1 VIGKRAYRRET
12 GERLRKRSDSE
23 ERSHLMAEEEGEKPD
38 KKEKKRTTIDDWMV
52 RISFAE
58 AGEPDMGFKATG
70 LDILRKTKLALEK
83 IMVVRSEKASQ
94 ETGARKG
101 QEVTREPAAGE
112 KLQVMILDDEPI
124 VGKRLQPTLTK
135 AGFEVEVFLDPAE
148 ALARLGEKEF
158 DIVVTDLRMEGMD
171 GIHILEH
178 VMEHCQ
184 HTRVILITG
193 YATVEVAREALV
205 KGAFDFIAKPFKP
218 RELTAVVNKA
228 ALSLGHKP
236 VVE

>member
-1 VIGKRAYRRET
+1 MT
-12 GERLRKRSDSE
+12 
-23 ERSHLMAEEEGEKPD
+23 EEEG
-38 KKEKKRTTIDDWMV
+38 KKTGKEDKKRTTIDDWMV

-58 AGEPDMGFKATG
+58 AGEADLGFKATG
-70 LDILRKTKLALEK
+70 LDIVRKTKLALEK
-83 IMVVRSEKASQ
+83 IMVVRSEKASR
-94 ETGARKG
+94 EPAVRKE
-101 QEVTREPAAGE
+101 QKVKREPAAGE

-124 VGKRLQPTLTK
+124 VGKRLKPPLTK
-135 AGFEVEVFLDPAE
+135 SGFEVEVFLDPTE

-158 DIVVTDLRMEGMD
+158 DIVVTDLRMEGVD

-178 VMEHCQ
+178 IMEHCE

-218 RELTAVVNKA
+218 KELTAVVNKA
-228 ALSLGHKP
+228 ALSLGHLP
-236 VVE
+236 VKE